1 MNPNH
6 LFVIRDKSSF
16 LWIKINQNVWQLK
29 AKNRLNLLVI
39 QKPKSILSDILLKKS
54 YTDMI

>member
-1 MNPNH
+1 MNHNH
-6 LFVIRDKSSF
+6 QFVIRDKSSF
-16 LWIKINQNVWQLK
+16 LWNKINQNVWQLK